1 MVSGSIHQ
9 YAGDKVSLHHNHP
22 DCTGE
27 WGVRHRGGGQ
37 DWVCDRCGAVGHMSE
52 ATNSEAILENV
63 RGTELEQLTKEGR
76 KLLQED

>member
-1 MVSGSIHQ
+1 M
-9 YAGDKVSLHHNHP
+9 SLHHNHP